1 MFAELLHIIN
11 RSPNNTWNK
20 YLSRF
25 FGPYDGSKDH
35 DITSLVFY
43 WRELFHFLGGVIVGL
58 ILLPLF
64 LFLPNLIAA
73 LLPIAGTGI
82 VIGLKEFLGDAPEQE
97 NGWDFKNV
105 VDTAAW
111 TAGTMAISLGIYF
124 LIR

>member
-25 FGPYDGSKDH
+25 
-35 DITSLVFY
+35 
-43 WRELFHFLGGVIVGL
+43 
-58 ILLPLF
+58 
-64 LFLPNLIAA
+64 
-73 LLPIAGTGI
+73 
-82 VIGLKEFLGDAPEQE
+82 LGDASEQE